1 MHKRRDKDVANQVT
15 VHEVVGEVKGRVCVL
30 VDDMIDTGGT
40 ICAAADALFAHGAED
55 VIVTATHG
63 VLSGPA
69 ADRLKNSRV
78 SEFVLTDTLPTP
90 GELGADLDKITVLS
104 IAPTIAA
111 RSARS
116 SRTAR
121 SRASSTSTD
130 PGGHRSISCTASP
143 PSKLPQ
149 LLGEGGRTCW
159 GTAVRYRRA
168 LRSRPMFGRVTAP
181 TAPVLRGVAMADV
194 KLTAETRTEFGKGAA
209 RRIRR
214 EKKVPAVVYGHGVD
228 PLHVTLPGH
237 ELQLAL
243 RTPNVL
249 LTLDIDGK
257 TQLAI
262 PKAVQ
267 RDAIKGFLEHVDL
280 LTVKSGE
287 KVTVEVYVHTEG
299 ELAPGSFLLEH
310 VLSTITVEA
319 EATHI
324 PESVTVSIAG
334 LEAGASI
341 AAKDIPLPKGTTLAI
356 DEDAVVLQVLA
367 AQAEEASTEDADGE
381 SAEA

>member
-1 MHKRRDKDVANQVT
+1 
-15 VHEVVGEVKGRVCVL
+15 
-30 VDDMIDTGGT
+30 
-40 ICAAADALFAHGAED
+40 
-55 VIVTATHG
+55 
-63 VLSGPA
+63 
-69 ADRLKNSRV
+69 
-78 SEFVLTDTLPTP
+78 
-90 GELGADLDKITVLS
+90 
-104 IAPTIAA
+104 
-111 RSARS
+111 
-116 SRTAR
+116 
-121 SRASSTSTD
+121 
-130 PGGHRSISCTASP
+130 
-143 PSKLPQ
+143 
-149 LLGEGGRTCW
+149 
-159 GTAVRYRRA
+159 
-168 LRSRPMFGRVTAP
+168 
-181 TAPVLRGVAMADV
+181 MADV
-194 KLTAETRTEFGKGAA
+194 KLAAETRTEFGKGAA

-214 EKKVPAVVYGHGVD
+214 DKKVPAVVYGHGVD
-228 PLHVTLPGH
+228 PLHITLPGH

-249 LTLDIDGK
+249 LTLDIEGT

-267 RDAIKGFLEHVDL
+267 RDAIKGNLEHVDL

-367 AQAEEASTEDADGE
+367 AQAEEASADAD
-381 SAEA
+381 AEATEA

>member
-1 MHKRRDKDVANQVT
+1 
-15 VHEVVGEVKGRVCVL
+15 
-30 VDDMIDTGGT
+30 
-40 ICAAADALFAHGAED
+40 
-55 VIVTATHG
+55 
-63 VLSGPA
+63 
-69 ADRLKNSRV
+69 
-78 SEFVLTDTLPTP
+78 
-90 GELGADLDKITVLS
+90 
-104 IAPTIAA
+104 
-111 RSARS
+111 
-116 SRTAR
+116 
-121 SRASSTSTD
+121 
-130 PGGHRSISCTASP
+130 
-143 PSKLPQ
+143 
-149 LLGEGGRTCW
+149 
-159 GTAVRYRRA
+159 
-168 LRSRPMFGRVTAP
+168 
-181 TAPVLRGVAMADV
+181 MADV
-194 KLTAETRTEFGKGAA
+194 KLAAETRTEFGKGAA

-214 EKKVPAVVYGHGVD
+214 DKKVPAVVYGHGVD
-228 PLHVTLPGH
+228 PLHITLPGH

-249 LTLDIDGK
+249 LTLDIEGT

-267 RDAIKGFLEHVDL
+267 RDAIKGYLEHVDL

-334 LEAGASI
+334 LEAGAAI
-341 AAKDIPLPKGTTLAI
+341 AAKDIPLPAGTTLAI

-367 AQAEEASTEDADGE
+367 AQAEEASAD
-381 SAEA
+381 AEAEATEA